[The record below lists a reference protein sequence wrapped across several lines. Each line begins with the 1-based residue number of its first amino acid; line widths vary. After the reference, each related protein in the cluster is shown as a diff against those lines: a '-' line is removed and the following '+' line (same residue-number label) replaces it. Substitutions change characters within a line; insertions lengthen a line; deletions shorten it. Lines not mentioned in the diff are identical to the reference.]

1 MERPSKSCARV
12 STSTVCL
19 QRVTQRLPGVV
30 GAVKYCYHP
39 SHGPVSGRLWEWS
52 RYPSPTH
59 NFNLRPCECS
69 YCQIGERVFVTAWSW
84 QTTLQLPC
92 WNFVWE
98 WFETGNQK
106 RKTHS
111 VACSLCQGPGNCPAL
126 FTDLGKP
133 RNQQLILYSWTMLT
147 RALLGIHKANLDCAV
162 WRINA
167 KLLSM

>member
-39 SHGPVSGRLWEWS
+39 PHGPVSGRLWEWS

-84 QTTLQLPC
+84 LTTLQLPC

-98 WFETGNQK
+98 WFETGNQ
-106 RKTHS
+106 RERLMVLLVVCTC
-111 VACSLCQGPGNCPAL
+111 A
-126 FTDLGKP
+126 
-133 RNQQLILYSWTMLT
+133 
-147 RALLGIHKANLDCAV
+147 RALATVQHYLLTLGSQGTTVNTIQLDHAYKGFV
-162 WRINA
+162 GDTQ
-167 KLLSM
+167 S